1 MTGSNERNG
10 DFATVTRPRRI
21 CCMKL
26 LCFLGLS
33 VAGMFALSYAAVET
47 SAQIPQSSQER
58 ALLSKLSPPI
68 YPPLARAARVS
79 GDVEVA
85 LRIRQDGSVE
95 SAEVVSGHPLLKA
108 AAIDSARQSKFEC
121 HECREA
127 VTPYSIL
134 YSFGFTTSQHCC
146 EPQETSAAT
155 EQGAEPRAGITQSQ
169 NHVTIL
175 TEPLCICDPSADV
188 IKVRSPKC
196 LLLWHCG
203 KRYGL

>member
-1 MTGSNERNG
+1 
-10 DFATVTRPRRI
+10 
-21 CCMKL
+21 MKL

-33 VAGMFALSYAAVET
+33 TVGMFALSFAAVQT
-47 SAQIPQSSQER
+47 SAQVAPASQEQV
-58 ALLSKLSPPI
+58 LLSKLSPPI
-68 YPPLARAARVS
+68 YPPLAREVRVS
-79 GDVEVA
+79 GDVEIA

-134 YSFGFTTSQHCC
+134 YSFGYTASQHCC
-146 EPQETSAAT
+146 QPQEDSAAT
-155 EQGAEPRAGITQSQ
+155 EQGAEPLAGITQSQ
-169 NHVTIL
+169 NHITIL

-196 LLLWHCG
+196 LFLWHCG